1 MLTYEGFRYD
11 PDAPVVVLLDV
22 PPGFALS
29 TIEALP
35 LPRQRL
41 IVVTTSPCAEY
52 WEDLWDLHP
61 QALLVSRLLEL
72 STVIRR
78 VLCGEQYRSVPA
90 VAPRLT
96 PTERRTLRLIARG
109 WPSRRIAT
117 QLHLQ
122 YQTVLNI
129 SRSIYKKLGCANRNE
144 AALYYWGTWYMS
156 EQRSDVAEEKIPG

>member
-1 MLTYEGFRYD
+1 MSASSRESRSPTSQLPVEPEAVAILCGVPAVAQAAAAMLTYEGFRYD

-96 PTERRTLRLIARG
+96 PTERRTL
-109 WPSRRIAT
+109 
-117 QLHLQ
+117 
-122 YQTVLNI
+122 
-129 SRSIYKKLGCANRNE
+129 
-144 AALYYWGTWYMS
+144 
-156 EQRSDVAEEKIPG
+156 